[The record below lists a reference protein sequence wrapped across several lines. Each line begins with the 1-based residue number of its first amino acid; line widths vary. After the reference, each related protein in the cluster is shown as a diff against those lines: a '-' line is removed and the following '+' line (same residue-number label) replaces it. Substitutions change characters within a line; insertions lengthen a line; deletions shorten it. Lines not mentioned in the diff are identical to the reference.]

1 VSVHARRRSG
11 SGSAVWQIW
20 PSAGPPLVRPEELPP
35 QPPTDRV
42 KVLHVITRFAGGAGA
57 NTFLSAAGMDPDVY
71 ETWVAGG
78 DGGPLWQRAKEA
90 GVRSVRLPRMRER
103 IAPLDDAIV
112 LWQLFRLIRRE
123 RFSVVHTHCSKGG
136 FLGRLAAGLARAPV
150 VVHTFHAFA
159 SHSFMGRPRRALYL
173 TLDRLARRFAHRY
186 VAVSP
191 RVAREAVEHRLVP
204 PGSVVVVPS
213 GLEMDQVPDRPDPSV
228 RKELGIPEG
237 APVVGWVGRMVPQKA
252 PLHFVRMAAIVRETH
267 GDAVFVMVGDA
278 SFEAQ
283 PLERRTHREARR
295 LGVDIVFTGFRPDAP
310 RIASTF
316 DVYVV
321 SSLYEGLG
329 RGLTEAMASGRPVV
343 ATAVNGVRDLVIPGS
358 TGLLARPGDPATLA
372 SCVDWMLDHPEESR
386 QMGARGKSC
395 VSGAFDQATM
405 CSMLDRVYSALLGLP
420 EPAPKRPEYPLLVL
434 PPDSEADAD
443 VPDPTADTWDLPSR
457 RVVHPKPSRA

>member
-1 VSVHARRRSG
+1 MSVHSRRRDG

-20 PSAGPPLVRPEELPP
+20 PTAAPPLVRPEELPP
-35 QPPTDRV
+35 QPPPDHV

-57 NTFLSAAGMDPDVY
+57 NTFLAAAGMDPDLY

-78 DGGPLWQRAKEA
+78 DGGPLWERAREA
-90 GVRSVRLPRMRER
+90 GVRSVRLPRMREK

-112 LWQLFRLIRRE
+112 LWQLFRLIVRE

-159 SHSFMGRPRRALYL
+159 SHPFMGTPRRALYL
-173 TLDRLARRFAHRY
+173 TLDRLVRPFADRY

-191 RVAREAVEHRLVP
+191 RVAREAVENRLAP

-213 GLEMDQVPDRPDPSV
+213 GLEMDQLPDRPDPSV
-228 RKELGIPEG
+228 RKELGIREG

-252 PLHFVRMAAIVRETH
+252 PLHFVQMAAIVRETH
-267 GDAVFVMVGDA
+267 PDAVFVMVGDA

-283 PLERRTHREARR
+283 PLDRDTRREARR
-295 LGVDIVFTGFRPDAP
+295 LGVDILFTGFRPDAP

-343 ATAVNGVRDLVIPGS
+343 ATAVNGVRDLVTPAS
-358 TGLLARPGDPATLA
+358 TGLLARPGDPAALA
-372 SCVDWMLDHPEESR
+372 SCVRWMLDHPEESR
-386 QMGARGKSC
+386 QMGARGKSR
-395 VSGAFDQATM
+395 VSGIFDRATM
-405 CSMLDRVYSALLGLP
+405 CAMLDRVYTELLGLP
-420 EPAPKRPEYPLLVL
+420 EPAPQHLKYPLLVL
-434 PPDSEADAD
+434 PPAPEADAD
-443 VPDPTADTWDLPSR
+443 ERQLHRPGIGIEDA
-457 RVVHPKPSRA
+457 